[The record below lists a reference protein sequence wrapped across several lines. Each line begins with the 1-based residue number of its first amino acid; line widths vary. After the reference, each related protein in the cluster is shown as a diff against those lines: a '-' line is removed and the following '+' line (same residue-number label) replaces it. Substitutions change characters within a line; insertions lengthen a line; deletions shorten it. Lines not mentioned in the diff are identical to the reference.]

1 MCRVPRPRFLPLAL
15 TATVAALSVAL
26 CSCSSTAGSAAGAP
40 PAAAAGAGGDAPRM
54 TQQEMNARP
63 RAELRQGGTLTWAID
78 QYSTQWNPVQADGS
92 EASTNDVVKALLPT
106 FWRSDAGGVQTP
118 NPAYLT
124 DVRSELQ
131 QGKQVVVWTLNPK
144 AHWSD
149 GTPITWRDLRA
160 NWQALGGQDPAYK
173 TATTNGFD
181 QVESVVRGQD
191 DYQAVMTFKEPYSEW
206 QAMFNNAGNAPL
218 LPERYVSTPELFNT
232 SFKNRIPVTAGP
244 FKVGSMDPKTRTV
257 TAVADPGWWGDKPLL
272 DKIVFRAYDTGAMPE
287 AFAKGEVDFYNNGPN
302 TEGYK
307 LIRSTPGGEVRRAG
321 GPNLRQLVLNGRS
334 PLLEDAR
341 VRQAL
346 IQAIDRAE
354 ITRTDLAGLDWPYVP
369 MNNHFLVPS
378 QHGYQDN
385 SNGLSRFDPDAARAT
400 LDSLGWKAGPNGV
413 RGKDG
418 KELVLRYVAP
428 AANNLA
434 ANESE
439 EVTRMLAAVGVTVQV
454 QTVPAGEYF
463 DGYVYKHDFDL
474 TSFSLLGTP
483 FPVSNSIS
491 TFQQDSGSNWAQV
504 GSKALDK
511 AMADA
516 AKADTVDDETAALNR
531 ADTEAWQVA
540 GLVPLYQRP
549 AIYGVRKELANI
561 GATGLGDV
569 VYENIGLTK

>member
-1 MCRVPRPRFLPLAL
+1 MPRPRFLPLAL
-15 TATVAALSVAL
+15 TATVAALSVVL
-26 CSCSSTAGSAAGAP
+26 CSCSSAP
-40 PAAAAGAGGDAPRM
+40 GPADGGPARVAAADGEAPRM

-63 RAELRQGGTLTWAID
+63 RDELRQGGTLVWAID

-92 EASTNDVVKALLPT
+92 EASTNDVVKSLLPT

-118 NPAYLT
+118 NPAYLS
-124 DVRSELQ
+124 DAKSELR

-149 GTPITWRDLRA
+149 GSPITWRDLQA
-160 NWQALGGQDPAYK
+160 DWQALNGRDPAYK

-191 DYQAVMTFKEPYSEW
+191 DFQAVMTFKEPYSEW

-218 LPERYVSTPELFNT
+218 LPAKYVSTPELFNT

-244 FKVGSMDPKTRTV
+244 FKLESLDAGTRTV

-272 DKIVFRAYDTGAMPE
+272 DKIVFRAYDTGAMPQ
-287 AFAKGEVDFYNNGPN
+287 AFADGKVDFYNNGPN
-302 TEGYK
+302 TEGYR
-307 LIRSTPGGEVRRAG
+307 LIRSTPGGEVRKAG
-321 GPNLRQLVLNGRS
+321 GPNLRHLVLNGKS
-334 PLLEDAR
+334 PLLEDAALR
-341 VRQAL
+341 RAL

-385 SNGLSRFDPDAARAT
+385 SNGLSRFDPDAARAA
-400 LDSLGWKAGPNGV
+400 LDALGWKPGANGV
-413 RGKDG
+413 RAKDG

-439 EVTRMLAAVGVTVQV
+439 EVTRMLAAIGVTVQV

-463 DGYVYKHDFDL
+463 DGYIYKHDFDL

-491 TFQQDSGSNWAQV
+491 TFQRDSGSNWAQV
-504 GSKALDK
+504 GSEALDG
-511 AMADA
+511 AMAEA
-516 AKADTVDDETAALNR
+516 ARADTVDEETAALNL
-531 ADTEAWQVA
+531 ADSEAWQVA

-549 AIYGVRKELANI
+549 AIYGVRKDLANI
-561 GATGLGDV
+561 GAAGLGDV
-569 VYENIGLTK
+569 VYENIGLLK

>member
-1 MCRVPRPRFLPLAL
+1 MPRPRFLPLAL
-15 TATVAALSVAL
+15 TATVAALSLAL
-26 CSCSSTAGSAAGAP
+26 CSCSSTAGSAAGGGP
-40 PAAAAGAGGDAPRM
+40 GRAAAAAGGDAPRM

-63 RAELRQGGTLTWAID
+63 RDDLRRGGTLTWAID

-92 EASTNDVVKALLPT
+92 EASTNDVVKSLLPT

-118 NPAYLT
+118 NPAFLL
-124 DVRSELQ
+124 DAESEQ
-131 QGKQVVVWTLNPK
+131 RQGRQVVVWTLNPK

-149 GTPITWRDLRA
+149 GAPITWRDLQA
-160 NWQALGGQDPAYK
+160 NWQALNGRDPGYK

-191 DYQAVMTFKEPYSEW
+191 DFQAVMTFKEPYSEW

-218 LPERYVSTPELFNT
+218 LPAKYVSSPELFNT

-244 FKVGSMDPKTRTV
+244 FELGALDPGARTV
-257 TAVADPGWWGDKPLL
+257 TAVADPDWWGDKPLL
-272 DKIVFRAYDTGAMPE
+272 DRIVFKAYDTDAMPQ
-287 AFAKGEVDFYNNGPN
+287 AFAAGEIDFYNNGPN
-302 TEGYK
+302 TEGYE
-307 LIRSTPGGEVRRAG
+307 LIRSTEGGEVRRAG
-321 GPNLRQLVLNGRS
+321 GPNLRHLVLNGRS

-341 VRQAL
+341 LRQAL
-346 IQAIDRAE
+346 VQAIDRAE

-385 SNGLSRFDPDAARAT
+385 SNGLSRFDPNAARAT
-400 LDSLGWKAGPNGV
+400 LDALGWKPGPDGV
-413 RGKDG
+413 RSKDG

-434 ANESE
+434 ENESE

-454 QTVPAGEYF
+454 KSVPAGEYF

-516 AKADTVDDETAALNR
+516 AKADTVDEETAALNR
-531 ADTEAWQVA
+531 ADSEAWQVA

-561 GATGLGDV
+561 GAAGLGDV
-569 VYENIGLTK
+569 VYENIGFVK